1 MRQSDYLELSS
12 KRDVKKNVVSES
24 NEQAKSV
31 DFVVSE
37 CRKFLNL
44 NAHEYSNKE
53 GDEKKSTLQNL
64 INKFIENINYKVE
77 GFITPDGKLNVN
89 DLVSKLSQDIT
100 DYGILS
106 SAIYDDDVS
115 EIQINGK
122 EIKVERKGHI
132 EDYRD
137 KADKI
142 ISFDS
147 PTQQEVVFRRLLGD
161 VRLSPKDTLA
171 NARTVE
177 GYRIAAVHHSAI
189 AMDTL
194 VQSNNGYNYAV
205 IRKFKKNK
213 MPIQQLVKFKTLS
226 DNMAKFLG
234 TMIEG
239 GSTFL
244 TVGPTA
250 SGKTT
255 TNQSILDTTP
265 NDLRTLL
272 IQNPS
277 EIDLARR
284 DGTGRVINNVI
295 HLEARSIENPTESDP
310 TMENF
315 MNQALRLSPT
325 FISFGELRSDGEFAR
340 AMTAALAGHSFN
352 CTFHAEDSYG
362 AMMRYATAY
371 SAGSGSDR
379 ETVII
384 NLTGVVNFIIVQKIM
399 RDGTRKILQI
409 TEVLGTKK
417 DDKSE
422 PELNDL
428 YIYDVGETI
437 YDENKNIVSI
447 TGTHKR
453 VGKLSDA
460 SVKKFKLNGVDP
472 DKYSF
477 LLDDPND
484 YEVET
489 YTGDFKF
496 KL

>member
-1 MRQSDYLELSS
+1 M
-12 KRDVKKNVVSES
+12 
-24 NEQAKSV
+24 
-31 DFVVSE
+31 
-37 CRKFLNL
+37 
-44 NAHEYSNKE
+44 
-53 GDEKKSTLQNL
+53 
-64 INKFIENINYKVE
+64 
-77 GFITPDGKLNVN
+77 
-89 DLVSKLSQDIT
+89 
-100 DYGILS
+100 
-106 SAIYDDDVS
+106 
-115 EIQINGK
+115 
-122 EIKVERKGHI
+122 
-132 EDYRD
+132 
-137 KADKI
+137 
-142 ISFDS
+142 
-147 PTQQEVVFRRLLGD
+147 
-161 VRLSPKDTLA
+161 SPKDTLA

-477 LLDDPND
+477 LLDEPND